1 MKWILCL
8 LSLVVSIIPTG
19 GQCEAPSASWSSPSF
34 NLSTSGRDAEKPQI
48 ALSSDGTRAMAIWD
62 RQDGV
67 RIVQAS
73 SATIVS
79 NLATWSTPISLSV
92 SGFDAQFPK
101 VSLSSDGLR
110 ATAVWSRFDGLT
122 PVIQASSATIAGN
135 TATWASPINLSLA
148 GQTAQFPQ
156 ISLSSDG
163 TKATAVWERFNGSNV
178 IIQSASAT
186 ITGNTATWAS
196 SIDLSVAG
204 QNSTA
209 PQISISSDGTKATA
223 VWDRY
228 NGSNHI
234 IQSASATITGN
245 TATWSIPID
254 LSGAGR
260 NAIRPQIS
268 ISSDGT
274 RATAVW
280 ERFNGSNFIIQS
292 SSATIAGN
300 TATWSYPSDLS
311 AVGADAYL
319 PQVSLSSDGLNA
331 TAVWSRFDGQNDIV
345 QSSSST
351 ITKNAATWS
360 TPSNLSVAGRNT
372 GSPQISLSSDGTR
385 AAAIW
390 IIDDGANANYIIQ
403 SSSATIAGNTATW
416 AIPIDLTV
424 VGQDAIA
431 PQISLSSD
439 GMKASGVWEG
449 FIGTDVI
456 IQTKSALISYLTA
469 PPQPIPTLSEW
480 AQILM
485 MLAMIATAGFYGW
498 RMKQR

>member
-1 MKWILCL
+1 
-8 LSLVVSIIPTG
+8 
-19 GQCEAPSASWSSPSF
+19 
-34 NLSTSGRDAEKPQI
+34 
-48 ALSSDGTRAMAIWD
+48 MAIWD

-79 NLATWSTPISLSV
+79 NLATWYTPISLSV
-92 SGFDAQFPK
+92 SGFDAQFPQ
-101 VSLSSDGLR
+101 VSLSSDGLK

-122 PVIQASSATIAGN
+122 PVIQASSATIAAN
-135 TATWASPINLSLA
+135 TATWASPINLSSA

-163 TKATAVWERFNGSNV
+163 ASATAVWERGNGSNV

-186 ITGNTATWAS
+186 ITGNTATWAT

-245 TATWSIPID
+245 TATWSTPSN
-254 LSGAGR
+254 LSGAGQ
-260 NAIRPQIS
+260 NASRPQIS
-268 ISSDGT
+268 ISSDGGK
-274 RATAVW
+274 AVAVW

-292 SSATIAGN
+292 STATIAGN
-300 TATWSYPSDLS
+300 TAIWSTPNNLS
-311 AVGADAYL
+311 ELGADANL
-319 PQVSLSSDGLNA
+319 PQVSLSDDGSKA
-331 TAVWSRFDGQNDIV
+331 TAVWSRFDGQNYIV

-351 ITKNAATWS
+351 ITNNAATWS
-360 TPSNLSVAGRNT
+360 TPSNLSVAARNAT
-372 GSPQISLSSDGTR
+372 SPQISLSSDGTR
-385 AAAIW
+385 AATIW
-390 IIDDGANANYIIQ
+390 TIDDGANANDITQ

-424 VGQDAIA
+424 VGQGAIA

-439 GMKASGVWEG
+439 GTKASGVWEG
-449 FIGTDVI
+449 FDGGDVI

-469 PPQPIPTLSEW
+469 LPQPIPTLSEW
-480 AQILM
+480 AQIMM
-485 MLAMIATAGFYGW
+485 MLSMIATAGFYGW